1 MRVLQDRSRE
11 TEPEA
16 VRDEERVLIKNM
28 GEHLLEVTHGVAGKF
43 GVAGSG
49 YVVKLTRMR
58 WAVRGCHELTR

>member
-1 MRVLQDRSRE
+1 M
-11 TEPEA
+11 
-16 VRDEERVLIKNM
+16 RDEERVLIKNM